1 MIHRAAAMS
10 AHRLRVAC
18 SSSPARSTQERY
30 RFFHCDKRLG
40 AATGSHVLA
49 YANTAQGTEA
59 NALYGTPDEICSK
72 LEALQ
77 AAGVEYVILTL
88 FGGAEQLRRFARDV
102 MPAFS

>member
-1 MIHRAAAMS
+1 MRRTRQ
-10 AHRLRVAC
+10 HRLAHSGLCGDGPGHR
-18 SSSPARSTQERY
+18 
-30 RFFHCDKRLG
+30 G
-40 AATGSHVLA
+40 
-49 YANTAQGTEA
+49 
-59 NALYGTPDEICSK
+59 NALYGTPDEICST